1 MKRQLTTPGPSALQP
16 GFRQAKLK
24 LTLLLTV
31 LSLTIG
37 CSGKN
42 GRTAV
47 QNDEGEPVAKAPIVS
62 LLKMNDPAAKEQL
75 LRGVY
80 ALESGTWRWTAGN
93 FTVVLKTPPGASEK
107 GATLTLNLSVSD
119 AILKQLHSQSL
130 TAAIGNK
137 TLKTEKYLDPG
148 GHTFTADIPAASLTG
163 DTVTIDFSLDN
174 SLPPGPT
181 DRRELGVIITAVDIE
196 TN

>member
-1 MKRQLTTPGPSALQP
+1 MTRHLLTV
-16 GFRQAKLK
+16 
-24 LTLLLTV
+24 TLLLPAI
-31 LSLTIG
+31 LLTSA

-47 QNDEGEPVAKAPIVS
+47 QNDEGEPAAKAPIVS
-62 LLKMNDPAAKEQL
+62 LLKMNDPAAKDQL

-80 ALESGTWRWTAGN
+80 GLESGTWRWTGGN
-93 FTVVLKTPPGASEK
+93 FAVVLKTPPGASDK
-107 GATLTLNLSVSD
+107 GATLTLNLVVSD
-119 AILKQLHSQSL
+119 AVLKQVHSQSL

-137 TLKTEKYLDPG
+137 TLKSEKYLDPG

-174 SLPPGPT
+174 ALPPGPT

>member
-1 MKRQLTTPGPSALQP
+1 MTRLTPILLLPAI
-16 GFRQAKLK
+16 
-24 LTLLLTV
+24 LLTV
-31 LSLTIG
+31 ACG
-37 CSGKN
+37 GKN

-47 QNDEGEPVAKAPIVS
+47 QNDEGEPAVKAPIVS
-62 LLKMNDPAAKEQL
+62 LLKMNAPGAKDQL
-75 LRGVY
+75 VRGVFG
-80 ALESGTWRWTAGN
+80 LESTWRWTTGN
-93 FTVVLKTPPGASEK
+93 FAIVLKTPPGAAEK
-107 GATLTLNLSVSD
+107 GATLTLNLTVSD

-130 TAAIGNK
+130 TAAIGDK

-148 GHTFTADIPAASLTG
+148 GHTFTADVPAASLTG

-181 DRRELGVIITAVDIE
+181 DRRELGVIISSVDIE